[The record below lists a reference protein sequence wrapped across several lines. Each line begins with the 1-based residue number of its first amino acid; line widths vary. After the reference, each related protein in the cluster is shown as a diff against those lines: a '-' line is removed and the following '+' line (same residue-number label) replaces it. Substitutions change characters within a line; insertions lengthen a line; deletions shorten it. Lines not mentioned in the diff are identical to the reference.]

1 MDVEAILAP
10 SRSGCI
16 SPEQLK
22 HHDLLHLNRL
32 DAGNSLN
39 PHPIVLSSFLGT
51 FMERY
56 APIWPERSL
65 NLDRSCLNGARVQV
79 DPEALTRVLSNLVEN
94 AVRYSTTGT
103 SIQIRGA
110 AARQSVSIT
119 VQDDG
124 PGLSQED
131 AGRVFERFYR
141 GSTSRNR
148 PSGGSGLGLAI
159 VHDLIRH
166 SQGRV
171 SLDTGPDRGTT
182 VATTL
187 PRLGGPAS

>member
-1 MDVEAILAP
+1 MDVEATLAP

-32 DAGNSLN
+32 DAGHSLN
-39 PHPIVLSSFLGT
+39 PHPFVLSSFLGT

-65 NLDRSCLNGARVQV
+65 HLDRSCLNGARVQV
-79 DPEALTRVLSNLVEN
+79 DSEALTRVLSNSVEN

-166 SQGRV
+166 SQARV
-171 SLDTGPDRGTT
+171 SLDTEPDRGTT
-182 VATTL
+182 VAITL
-187 PRLGGPAS
+187 PQLGGPAS